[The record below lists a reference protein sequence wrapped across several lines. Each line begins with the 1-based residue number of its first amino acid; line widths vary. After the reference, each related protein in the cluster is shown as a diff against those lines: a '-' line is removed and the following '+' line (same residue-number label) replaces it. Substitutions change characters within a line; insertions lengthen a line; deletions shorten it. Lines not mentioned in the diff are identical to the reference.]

1 MRFWRRKKQQVEQAV
16 DEVATATSD
25 LVEKTAVIGPTGV
38 LLLLGAAAVGAAATY
53 YVAKTRQKKKAAQSS
68 QAAFPKSDK
77 SA

>member
-1 MRFWRRKKQQVEQAV
+1 MRFWRRKKEQVEQAV

-53 YVAKTRQKKKAAQSS
+53 YIAQNHKKKKATSAEAASS
-68 QAAFPKSDK
+68 KSGK
-77 SA
+77 SP

>member
-1 MRFWRRKKQQVEQAV
+1 MRFWRRKKEQVEQAV

-53 YVAKTRQKKKAAQSS
+53 YVAQNHKKKKAASAEAASS
-68 QAAFPKSDK
+68 KSGK
-77 SA
+77 SP

>member
-1 MRFWRRKKQQVEQAV
+1 MKFWRRKKEQVEQAV

-53 YVAKTRQKKKAAQSS
+53 YVAQNRKKKKAAEAASS
-68 QAAFPKSDK
+68 KSGK
-77 SA
+77 SP

>member
-1 MRFWRRKKQQVEQAV
+1 MRFWRRKKEQVEQAV

-53 YVAKTRQKKKAAQSS
+53 YVAKNRKNKKTAR
-68 QAAFPKSDK
+68 
-77 SA
+77 

>member
-1 MRFWRRKKQQVEQAV
+1 MRFWKRKKQQVEQAV

-53 YVAKTRQKKKAAQSS
+53 YVAQNRKKNKAASAEAASS
-68 QAAFPKSDK
+68 KSGK
-77 SA
+77 SP

>member
-1 MRFWRRKKQQVEQAV
+1 MRFWRRKKEQVEQAV

-53 YVAKTRQKKKAAQSS
+53 YVAQNRKKKKAASAEAASS
-68 QAAFPKSDK
+68 KSGK
-77 SA
+77 SP